1 MKNAR
6 KLALLGAVAAST
18 FGLAA
23 CSNLDGN
30 NKGEYQNRD
39 IIYNYVIVDYKDE
52 KPDVLY
58 EIKEYAYVGGNKSF
72 NQLAFTT
79 KIDNKHFIV
88 NNDWYLFEEKPS
100 KAFYDVEYGTKEWND
115 LYSAQAD
122 YTTENQL

>member
-23 CSNLDGN
+23 CNDSNY
-30 NKGEYQNRD
+30 KGDYKTAV
-39 IIYNYVIVDYKDE
+39 YNYVIVNYKDE

-58 EIKEYAYVGGNKSF
+58 EIKDYHYEGANYSYNK
-72 NQLAFTT
+72 LAFTT

-115 LYSAQAD
+115 LYNTNYANVE
-122 YTTENQL
+122 ENNL